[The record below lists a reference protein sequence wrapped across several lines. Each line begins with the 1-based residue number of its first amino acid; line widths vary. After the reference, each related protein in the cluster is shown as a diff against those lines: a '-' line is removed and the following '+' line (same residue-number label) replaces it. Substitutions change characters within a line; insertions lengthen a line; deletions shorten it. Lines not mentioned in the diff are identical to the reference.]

1 MCCLELMETAFVL
14 QNTVNSSW
22 SLGLAGDCVSIL
34 VCTCDEGK
42 KGGAYTAITFLR
54 FEFFSP
60 SFIHFCHHTER
71 ETGGNYAL
79 FNFLTFRQDW
89 ICSAAKSDKKES
101 EGRVSSQLSLH
112 VAADTVKRRERGR
125 INAMH
130 LFIQTVHLLCGKSL
144 ASICITTDTHTHT
157 QSMSESRR
165 ERERKRWSHIVR
177 APVIM
182 GFSERTWQWHG
193 CASRPIILNGLYST
207 MEVLHGVK

>member
-1 MCCLELMETAFVL
+1 METAFVL

-22 SLGLAGDCVSIL
+22 FQGLAGDCVSIL

-89 ICSAAKSDKKES
+89 ICYVAKPDKKES
-101 EGRVSSQLSLH
+101 EGRVCSQLSLH

-144 ASICITTDTHTHT
+144 ASICITTETHTHT
-157 QSMSESRR
+157 HTHPKNEWDGGG
-165 ERERKRWSHIVR
+165 EKERKRWSHIVR

-182 GFSERTWQWHG
+182 GFSERTWQWQG
-193 CASRPIILNGLYST
+193 CASKPIILNGLYST
-207 MEVLHGVK
+207 MEVLHSVK